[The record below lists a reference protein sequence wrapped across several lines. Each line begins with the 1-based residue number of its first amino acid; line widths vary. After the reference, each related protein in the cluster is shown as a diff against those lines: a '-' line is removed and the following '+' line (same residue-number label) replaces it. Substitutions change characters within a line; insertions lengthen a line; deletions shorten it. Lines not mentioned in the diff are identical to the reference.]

1 MKTFSQFIRGLF
13 LTCVLAGML
22 ACGSTPQGQP
32 DNQKASQN
40 PYLLNRQKVSSEAL
54 DRFNNSTRA
63 IESQQ
68 WQEAEDELIWL
79 VTNYPQYSGPY
90 LDLALVYKQ
99 TGQNEKAID
108 YFSQSIVVNP
118 TNLVAYNQYA
128 IFLREQGDFQQAEAI
143 YLNALTVW
151 EDYPDTHKNLGVLY
165 DLYLGNKEAALQH
178 YVTYQELTGGSD
190 REVAGWIVDLQ
201 RQLTT
206 VARGS
211 N

>member
-1 MKTFSQFIRGLF
+1 
-13 LTCVLAGML
+13 ML
-22 ACGSTPQGQP
+22 ACGSTPQDQV
-32 DNQKASQN
+32 DNQQASQN
-40 PYLLNRQKVSSEAL
+40 PYLLNRQKVNSEAL
-54 DRFNNSTRA
+54 DRFKNSTRA
-63 IESQQ
+63 IQDQQ
-68 WQEAEDELIWL
+68 WQEAERELIWL
-79 VTNYPQYSGPY
+79 ITNYPQYSGPY

-108 YFSQSIVVNP
+108 YFSQAIVVNP
-118 TNLVAYNQYA
+118 ANLVAYNQYA
-128 IFLREQGDFQQAEAI
+128 IFLREQGDFEQAQAI
-143 YLNALTVW
+143 YLDALVVW

-206 VARGS
+206 VARG
-211 N
+211 NN